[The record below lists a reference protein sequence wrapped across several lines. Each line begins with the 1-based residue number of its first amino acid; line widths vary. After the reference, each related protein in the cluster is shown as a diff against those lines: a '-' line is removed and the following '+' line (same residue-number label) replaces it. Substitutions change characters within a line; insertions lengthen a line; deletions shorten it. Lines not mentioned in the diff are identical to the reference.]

1 MDYDIHD
8 RRHVTYHC
16 VFDLLSPLSHIGETL
31 GGSNITVLKQAKR
44 IAIDGRE
51 RSHFVFSS
59 NAFRNAIFRRKG
71 FGFTLDGLGVQVD
84 PTTHHTLFAGG
95 RIDSGTV
102 ANIELEDQFRRWLP
116 GLSVLGTAKPKDMGG
131 EKGSQMI
138 SGRLSVGDAV
148 LVCYETI
155 NYIYQQA
162 PGLIPY
168 SIYSSVK
175 RIMEAR
181 EAITADIFSQP
192 SPEASAAYEKAL
204 EEELPKIK
212 QHLKS
217 STACISTNR
226 FYRRDS
232 ESDPDLVKYLKAPEQ
247 KLIGTI
253 PGLTEEKKKPVA
265 EKQESR
271 FMGDDHLIA
280 PGNQL
285 YSRMDM
291 HGTTVE
297 EGFLCAA
304 LLEFAKHP
312 YIGGK
317 SNRGNGHVNLRIN
330 YKDHTIGES
339 GILLSVGTDYQ
350 QLSDRAQE
358 NYRRYCNHLEEFKH
372 HLESADSMPRH
383 LLGGK

>member
-1 MDYDIHD
+1 MEYDIHD
-8 RRHVTYHC
+8 RRHITYHC

-31 GGSNITVLKQAKR
+31 SGSNITVLKTAKR

-71 FGFTLDGLGVQVD
+71 FGFTLDGLGIQVD

-102 ANIELEDQFRRWLP
+102 TNIELEQQFRYWLP
-116 GLSVLGTAKPKDMGG
+116 GLSVLGAAKPKDMGK

-155 NYIYQQA
+155 NYIYQQC
-162 PGLIPY
+162 PGLLPY
-168 SIYSSVK
+168 SIYPSVK
-175 RIMEAR
+175 RIMEAK
-181 EAITADIFSQP
+181 ELITTDIFSQP
-192 SPEASAAYEKAL
+192 SPDAISAYEQAL

-212 QHLKS
+212 QNMKS

-232 ESDPDLVKYLKAPEQ
+232 ESDPQLTKYLKPPEQ

-253 PGLTEEKKKPVA
+253 PGLIEERKPA
-265 EKQESR
+265 EKQETR
-271 FMGDDHLIA
+271 FMGDDHLIS

-291 HGTTVE
+291 HGTIVE

-317 SNRGNGHVNLRIN
+317 SNRGNGHVNLKISF
-330 YKDHTIGES
+330 KDSSTGDHGL
-339 GILLSVGTDYQ
+339 LLSVGTDYQ

-358 NYRRYCNHLEEFKH
+358 HYHRYCQHLEQFKQ
-372 HLESADSMPRH
+372 HLESASDAMPNH
-383 LLGGK
+383 LLGAG